1 MSFLFACYGIISN
14 IMRLFFA
21 LWPSATTQQQWLSS
35 TDSLIKPLGGKQV
48 PANNLHLTLHF
59 LGEIDGSR
67 TSTLQRMVDRL
78 QPQDIILRFDKIE
91 CWRKADLACLR
102 ASHEPPALINLVNQL
117 GKGLQQAGFTV
128 EKRAFKAHVTLARRL
143 QFCAEQLPVWPSLEW
158 QADTLALV
166 RSRLTPEGSIY
177 TPVSEWQ
184 L

>member
-1 MSFLFACYGIISN
+1 
-14 IMRLFFA
+14 MRLFFA
-21 LWPSATTQQQWLSS
+21 LWPSATTQQQWLST
-35 TDSLIKPLGGKQV
+35 TDCLIKPLGGKQV

-67 TSTLQRMVDRL
+67 TSSLQRVVDNL
-78 QPQDIILRFDKIE
+78 QPQIINLRFDKIE

-102 ASHEPPALINLVNQL
+102 ASQEPLALINLVNQL

-143 QFCAEQLPVWPSLEW
+143 AFCAEQLPVWPNLTW

-166 RSRLTPEGSIY
+166 RSRLTPDGSIY
-177 TPVSEWQ
+177 TPISQWE
-184 L
+184 LTS

>member
-1 MSFLFACYGIISN
+1 
-14 IMRLFFA
+14 MRLFFA

-48 PANNLHLTLHF
+48 PANSLHLTLHF
-59 LGEIDGSR
+59 LGEVEGSR
-67 TSTLQRMVDRL
+67 VSSLQKVVDNL
-78 QPQDIILRFDKIE
+78 QPQPIQLSFDKIE

-102 ASHEPPALINLVNQL
+102 ATQEPPALVNLVNQL
-117 GKGLQQAGFTV
+117 GKGLQHAGFMV

-143 QFCAEQLPVWPSLEW
+143 QYCAEQLPVWPSLEW
-158 QADTLALV
+158 QPDTLALV